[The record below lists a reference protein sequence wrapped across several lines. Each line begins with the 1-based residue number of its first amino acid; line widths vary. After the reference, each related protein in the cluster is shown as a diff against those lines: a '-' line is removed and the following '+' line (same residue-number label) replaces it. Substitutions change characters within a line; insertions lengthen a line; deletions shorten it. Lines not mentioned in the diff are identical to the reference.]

1 MHGIPSKGTVQ
12 LVAGA
17 EERWRDLTAS
27 ECAIELAA
35 AKDTATRGIEVY
47 CIRRYS
53 LFGIPRVALKHGQQ
67 EGSGL
72 MEQTGV
78 VTQSETA
85 RAERLGLARAQQA
98 WVRTLAEH
106 HTALARE
113 LHALDEQVRA
123 LGILKQTLAMS
134 RAEWLAQLAP
144 LVRAEGEVLAQ
155 AHADRQLL
163 HCLLLS
169 AHCRQAPEE

>member
-1 MHGIPSKGTVQ
+1 
-12 LVAGA
+12 
-17 EERWRDLTAS
+17 
-27 ECAIELAA
+27 
-35 AKDTATRGIEVY
+35 
-47 CIRRYS
+47 
-53 LFGIPRVALKHGQQ
+53 
-67 EGSGL
+67 

-78 VTQSETA
+78 VTQTETA

-123 LGILKQTLAMS
+123 LGILKQALAMS

-155 AHADRQLL
+155 AHADQQLL
-163 HCLLLS
+163 HRLLLS
-169 AHCRQAPEE
+169 THCRQASEE